1 MYLISWDEEEAKIE
15 ASLGGK
21 ITADEMEVFA
31 EELLEVVELMS
42 NRAHLVVLDAS
53 KAKDFDRASG
63 VAFSGCKDLLLSNGA
78 AKVVTIARDEGDVL
92 NQTSERL
99 QFVLEGR
106 ESFVLEPSA
115 VVWQAPVG
123 ADMRRA
129 A

>member
-21 ITADEMEVFA
+21 VTADEMEVFA
-31 EELLEVVELMS
+31 EELLDVIESMS
-42 NRAHLVVLDAS
+42 DRAPLVVLDAS

-63 VAFSGCKDLLLSNGA
+63 EAFSGCKDLLLTNGA
-78 AKVVTIARDEGDVL
+78 TKVVTIARDETDML
-92 NQTSERL
+92 SQTSERL

-106 ESFVLEPSA
+106 EEFVLEASA
-115 VVWQAPVG
+115 VIWQAP
-123 ADMRRA
+123 AQEIRRA